1 MYNIYSDNCNKKACI
16 HKYTTFKLKPLIN
29 CYCITKY
36 FQFKLICT
44 VELKVWIPSDI
55 FPFNAILTK
64 WCEIFNTK
72 FCIACVLRHSIG
84 KCQGGCKF
92 FSSTVQ
98 YSFSQKE

>member
-55 FPFNAILTK
+55 FPLNAIAWALFGRGTGGHVPPPCFWGWGTK
-64 WCEIFNTK
+64 GTLSPPCFT
-72 FCIACVLRHSIG
+72 G
-84 KCQGGCKF
+84 QDF
-92 FSSTVQ
+92 FI
-98 YSFSQKE
+98 